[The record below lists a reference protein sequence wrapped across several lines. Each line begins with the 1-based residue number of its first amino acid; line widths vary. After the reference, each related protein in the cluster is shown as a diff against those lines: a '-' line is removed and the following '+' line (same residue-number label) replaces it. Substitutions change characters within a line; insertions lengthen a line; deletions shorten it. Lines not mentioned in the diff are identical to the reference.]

1 MVATSTAMTP
11 ANLPAAA
18 KHLLP
23 VGPGRPNHAMLR
35 RSISTAYYALFAAL
49 REEVAR
55 PYSAQA
61 KPAAWRLPAHGAAND
76 VCQNLVNR
84 RSIPWMEGTPGC
96 NADLLDFAENFL
108 EVQAARHLADYD
120 YGYAPKKSDT
130 KVILGRAR
138 DGVRS
143 LESARRT
150 DPEQVQVVC
159 VAMSAPSK
167 RSTPYATLAA

>member
-1 MVATSTAMTP
+1 MRCYDVASPQPITLM
-11 ANLPAAA
+11 
-18 KHLLP
+18 
-23 VGPGRPNHAMLR
+23 
-35 RSISTAYYALFAAL
+35 FAAL

-55 PYSAQA
+55 PYSPQA
-61 KPAAWRLPAHGAAND
+61 KPAAWRLLAHGAAND
-76 VCQNLVNR
+76 VCQGLVNR
-84 RSIPWMEGTPGC
+84 GTIPWMEGTPGC

-130 KVILGRAR
+130 KVILERAR

-159 VAMSAPSK
+159 VAMSAPQNV
-167 RSTPYATLAA
+167 RRRMRR